1 MNSLKRFWI
10 PLIIITILIVII
22 SYLLY
27 IPFKHNQSSNIFSR
41 LQAEKIIRT
50 VDDVPENS
58 YPVLK
63 IVDGDTIDVLVEN
76 QTVRVRLLGINS
88 PESVDPRRPVE
99 CFGKEASR
107 YLKNILGNSIVRLE
121 KDRDKPDTD
130 EYGRWLR
137 YVYMNDMFINKDMI
151 ANGYAYEYT
160 YHNEQYQ
167 FQDEFNDAEKSA
179 RESQIGLWNK
189 DTCGGKKNN

>member
-1 MNSLKRFWI
+1 MNKFTRFWV
-10 PLIIITILIVII
+10 PLIALIIFILAI
-22 SYLLY
+22 SYLIY
-27 IPFKHNQSSNIFSR
+27 IPFKESSSSNIFDR
-41 LQAEKIIRT
+41 LKAEKTIRT
-50 VDDVPENS
+50 DDVPENS

-107 YLKNILGNSIVRLE
+107 YLKNILEGSIVRLE

-137 YVYMNDMFINKDMI
+137 YVYMNDIFINRDMI

>member
-10 PLIIITILIVII
+10 PLLTIIILIVTI

-27 IPFKHNQSSNIFSR
+27 IPLKQNQSSNFLSR
-41 LQAEKIIRT
+41 LRAEKLIRT
-50 VDDVPENS
+50 IDDVPENT
-58 YPVLK
+58 YPVVK
-63 IVDGDTIDVLVEN
+63 VIDGDTIDVLVEN

-99 CFGKEASR
+99 CFGKEASH
-107 YLKNILGNSIVRLE
+107 YLKNILGDSIVRLE
-121 KDRDKPDTD
+121 KDRDKPDAD

-137 YVYMNDMFINKDMI
+137 YVYMNDIFINRDMI
-151 ANGYAYEYT
+151 VNGYVYAYT
-160 YHNEQYQ
+160 YHNERYR
-167 FQDEFNDAEKSA
+167 FQNEFNDAEKSA

-189 DTCGGKKNN
+189 DTCGGKKSN

>member
-1 MNSLKRFWI
+1 MNRLKSFWI
-10 PLIIITILIVII
+10 PLVIIIICIGVL
-22 SYLLY
+22 SYLIYL
-27 IPFKHNQSSNIFSR
+27 PFKNNSPSNFLKR
-41 LQAEKIIRT
+41 LAAEKTIRT
-50 VDDVPENS
+50 TNDLPENS

-63 IVDGDTIDVLVEN
+63 VVDGDTIDVLVEN
-76 QTVRVRLLGINS
+76 QLVRVRLLGINS
-88 PESVDPRRPVE
+88 PESVDPRRHVE

-107 YLKNILGNSIVRLE
+107 YLKSILGDSVVRLE

-137 YVYMNDMFINKDMI
+137 YVYMNDVFINRDMI

-167 FQDEFNDAEKSA
+167 FQDEFKNVEKNA
-179 RESQIGLWNK
+179 RELQIGLWNK
-189 DTCGGKKNN
+189 DTCDGKKNN

>member
-1 MNSLKRFWI
+1 
-10 PLIIITILIVII
+10 
-22 SYLLY
+22 
-27 IPFKHNQSSNIFSR
+27 
-41 LQAEKIIRT
+41 
-50 VDDVPENS
+50 VPENS
-58 YPVLK
+58 YPVFK

-99 CFGKEASR
+99 CFGKEASH
-107 YLKNILGNSIVRLE
+107 YLKNILGDSIVRLE

-137 YVYMNDMFINKDMI
+137 YVYMNDMFINRDMI

-167 FQDEFNDAEKSA
+167 FQDEFNDVEKSA

-189 DTCGGKKNN
+189 DTCDGKKNN